1 MLSINGVQIKIDR
14 NLMII
19 NILFLDQYFVSLHFF
34 VWYNYILRD
43 IKRYGNLENE
53 IKRSKK
59 NDKVTGYKI

>member
-34 VWYNYILRD
+34 AWYNYILRN
-43 IKRYGNLENE
+43 IKRYRNLENE